1 MLPTKRQTLGHLL
14 VCIGCCCGR
23 TDKGKPEVP
32 VDWLKAEWKQRRLLK
47 HIQLSISGCLGP
59 CDLVNVI
66 AIASGDG
73 IRYFGGLDTP
83 AHFTAVVDWAT
94 ASAAEGRLV
103 PLPAGLASLEIDR
116 FRAVETPQLPA
127 ACAS

>member
-1 MLPTKRQTLGHLL
+1 MLPTKRHTLGHLL
-14 VCIGCCCGR
+14 VCVGCCCGR

-66 AIASGDG
+66 AIASPDG
-73 IRYFGGLDTP
+73 IRYFGGLDTQ
-83 AHFTAVVDWAT
+83 AQFAQVVEWAA
-94 ASAAEGRLV
+94 ASAAAARLLPV
-103 PLPAGLASLEIDR
+103 PVWLAALEIDR
-116 FRAVETPQLPA
+116 FRTSDQPLPA